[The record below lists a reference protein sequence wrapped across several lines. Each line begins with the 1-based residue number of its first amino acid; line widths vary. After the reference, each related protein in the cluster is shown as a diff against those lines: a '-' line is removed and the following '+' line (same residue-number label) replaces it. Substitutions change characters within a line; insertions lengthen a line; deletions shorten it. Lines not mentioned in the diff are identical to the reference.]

1 MTTYHPMPRFET
13 GPVEVGNNLFA
24 YLQWNGGWGIS
35 NAGFLVSDDSLLVI
49 DALMA
54 PSMAHEFV
62 RCMRDISSSP
72 TLILIIQMVTNSL
85 RVLKLLHMNIVAK
98 RCYKRNR

>member
-1 MTTYHPMPRFET
+1 MTTYRPMPSFET

-35 NAGFLVSDDSLLVI
+35 NAGFLVNDDGLLVI

-62 RCMRDISSSP
+62 RCMRDISSAPFNHLINTHSHPCLLYTSP
-72 TLILIIQMVTNSL
+72 SP
-85 RVLKLLHMNIVAK
+85 RD
-98 RCYKRNR
+98 